1 MEEGELT
8 QEHLCS
14 VQTCPLPENLEAL
27 ATDTLYCLIMEQA
40 NRVDRTYAHFHR
52 VLGELLTELSALPGV
67 LWLSDKQQHVLRGEG
82 ERNTYARAV
91 YRVSSLEPY
100 RERLAELTGVQQQ
113 GVAELGLG
121 RVPRELL
128 LPQVVENVTHVRL
141 SEIPV
146 YRTTPVA
153 KEKVLAKIDT
163 ALTTTKKNL
172 AEFQRYGTRDD
183 GVKRLGAEVEA
194 IETVRKTVV
203 QAQEDLYRLRVKQVR
218 YRPYVYLLGEKP
230 QQVDS
235 RTHGLILVGPDIGV
249 SYPNTVRQT
258 RSDQRTLKPLFEFGK
273 TRIYY
278 ERVWQE
284 AGK

>member
-1 MEEGELT
+1 MI
-8 QEHLCS
+8 QEHICS
-14 VQTCPLPENLEAL
+14 LQTCHLPENLETLSA
-27 ATDTLYCLIMEQA
+27 DELYCLIMQ
-40 NRVDRTYAHFHR
+40 RDTPIDQTYAHFHR
-52 VLGELLTELSALPGV
+52 VLGGLLTELSALPGV
-67 LWLSDKQQHVLRGEG
+67 LWLSDKEHVLRGDG

-100 RERLAELTGVQQQ
+100 HERLAELLGVQQQ

-128 LPQVVENVTHVRL
+128 LPQVIENVTHVRL

-153 KEKVLAKIDT
+153 KDKVLAKIDT
-163 ALTTTKKNL
+163 ALATTKKNL
-172 AEFQRYGTRDD
+172 AEFQRYGTQDD
-183 GVKRLGAEVEA
+183 GVKRLGAEVKA
-194 IETVRKTVV
+194 IEAVRKTVA
-203 QAQEDLYRLRVKQVR
+203 QAQEDVYRLRVKQLR
-218 YRPYVYLLGEKP
+218 FRPYVYLLNEKP
-230 QQVDS
+230 LQVDS

-249 SYPNTVRQT
+249 SYPNAVRQT
-258 RSDQRTLKPLFEFGK
+258 RSDQRILEPLFEFGK

-278 ERVWQE
+278 ERDWQE